1 MMTSSARIIKASN
14 KLQMKAGTGE
24 IDTIKI
30 ARAELILQNNS
41 ENFSQMGL
49 QFLSRLEAGI
59 ERARNLDRLS
69 QEKIEGLVRPVMELK
84 ANAKMFK
91 FDLVTELA
99 NIMLGFLENLKTVDY
114 DAIEIVSAHHR
125 TLHAIFFDGMRG
137 PGGERGRHLCRELE
151 EACQRH
157 FKRNRPA

>member
-1 MMTSSARIIKASN
+1 MTSSVRIIKASN
-14 KLQMKAGTGE
+14 KLQMKAGTGD

-59 ERARNLDRLS
+59 ERARNLERIPQD
-69 QEKIEGLVRPVMELK
+69 KIEGLVRPVMELK
-84 ANAKMFK
+84 ANAKIFK

-99 NIMLGFLENLKTVDY
+99 NIMLGFLENLKVVDSE
-114 DAIEIVSAHHR
+114 AIEIVSAHHR
-125 TLHAIFFDGMRG
+125 TLHAILFDNVRG
-137 PGGERGRHLCRELE
+137 PGGERGRQLSRELE
-151 EACQRH
+151 EACQRY
-157 FKRNRPA
+157 FKKGHRA